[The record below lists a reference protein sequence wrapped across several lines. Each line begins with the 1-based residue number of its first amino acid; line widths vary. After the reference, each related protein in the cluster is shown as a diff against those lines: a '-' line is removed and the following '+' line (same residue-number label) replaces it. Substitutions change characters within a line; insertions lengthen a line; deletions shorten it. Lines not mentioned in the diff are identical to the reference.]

1 MSITFTRPY
10 QAFTVSLVT
19 VISFLLCS
27 FGISA
32 QEIKVTVHEGTN
44 MATALSP
51 DGKTLAIDLQGTI
64 YTLPVSG
71 GPATA
76 LTDGMGDERQPS
88 WSPDGE
94 KIVFQSYRDGNFH
107 LWTINRDG
115 SNLKQITF
123 GMFDDR
129 EPHWSPDGTR
139 IVFTSDRSGNYDI
152 WSLSLEGGELKQITS
167 DPANDFNP
175 AVSYDGRNIAYI
187 SARQQG
193 GLFVVNAENVE
204 RLLVPAKGTLSA
216 PSWTPAGGHISFT
229 GSYQGKNTFN
239 VVTVSS
245 GEVKVLSTPDEDVF
259 PFRAAWISFQELIYT
274 SNGKLLRKTL
284 DSKPAREIPFSVTL
298 TLNRPVYTKKVR
310 DFDGKA
316 PAKVK
321 GIFGP
326 VVSPD
331 GNNVAFT
338 ALGDIYLAKTDG
350 SKPSR
355 LTSDKAL
362 DIDPAWS
369 YDGKQLAF
377 CSDRAGGNMNIWIR
391 DMTTSV
397 DKQVTKFAVNALQP
411 AFSPDGKKLA
421 FLLDGGPLNYSPVTL
436 HVLDIASGEAKPL
449 HKPMFT
455 PGKPTWSADGKT
467 IVLAALE
474 PYSSRYREGV
484 SKMLFV
490 PVNGDPVR
498 FYSPVTARSIGQRG
512 KNGPA
517 WSPDGSK
524 IAYVQDGVLWTL
536 SVDNAGKAIHAPV
549 RVTNEMSEAPSW
561 TGDSKSIVFLSN
573 DKLKRVSLLDGAAT
587 EIPIDLWWNDKMP
600 QGQTLIHASR
610 VFDGK
615 SATYLKDVD
624 VILEGNRI
632 KEIAP
637 HKTHTVANVID
648 ATGKTLMPGLIEMH
662 THQNGGGGEM
672 LGRNWLAYGITSVR
686 ETGGDPY
693 DALERKESWGAGVR
707 SGPRLFFT
715 GPLLEGSRVYYELA
729 SSVST
734 PLHLDM
740 ELERSAVLG
749 YDFLKTYVRM
759 PDYFQ
764 RKATAFAHA
773 HGIPVS
779 SHEIYPATAYGVD
792 AVEHM
797 SATSRRGYS
806 PKLTVLNR
814 DYGDVVGILSKSG
827 MSMTPTVALYGGFY
841 IGWQRDAEV
850 SSNRQVR
857 ALYSKPYLDAMD
869 AYTKA
874 IVNES
879 NMAGEKFS
887 EMLKTLLKMY
897 TAGVK
902 ITAGTDSPF
911 MTYGLSYH
919 VELHNFVEAG
929 LTPYQTLQ
937 TATIAAAQAI
947 GVDKDLGTIESGKLA
962 DLVIVNG
969 DPLKNIKD
977 AWNTEIV
984 FKNGNLYRIEDLLKG
999 N

>member
-1 MSITFTRPY
+1 MASLIGPCR
-10 QAFTVSLVT
+10 ASVSLVT
-19 VISFLLCS
+19 VVLSFFLAPFL
-27 FGISA
+27 FA
-32 QEIKVTVHEGTN
+32 QEVKVTVHEGTN
-44 MATALSP
+44 MAAALSP
-51 DGKTLAIDLQGTI
+51 DGTTLAIDLQGTI
-64 YTLPVSG
+64 YALPVTG

-88 WSPDGE
+88 WSPDGD
-94 KIVFQSYRDGNFH
+94 KIVFQSYRDGNYH
-107 LWTINRDG
+107 LWTINKDG
-115 SNLKQITF
+115 SGLKQITF

-139 IVFTSDRSGNYDI
+139 IVFASDRSGNYDI
-152 WSLSLEGGELKQITS
+152 WSLSLPGGELTQITN

-175 AVSYDGRNIAYI
+175 AVSSDGRNIAFI
-187 SARQQG
+187 SARPQG
-193 GLFVVNAENVE
+193 GLFIINNESVE
-204 RLLVPAKGTLSA
+204 RLLVAAKGTFNGPAWS
-216 PSWTPAGGHISFT
+216 PAGGHLSFT
-229 GSYQGKNTFN
+229 ASNQGKSTFN
-239 VVTVSS
+239 VATIGT
-245 GEVKVLSTPDEDVF
+245 GEVKVLSNPDEDVF
-259 PFRAAWISFQELIYT
+259 PFRAAWITFQELIYT

-284 DSKPAREIPFSVTL
+284 DKKPAREIAFNATL
-298 TLNRPVYTKKVR
+298 TLMHPVYNKRVR
-310 DFDGKA
+310 NFDGA
-316 PAKVK
+316 TSKVK

-326 VVSPD
+326 VASPD
-331 GNNVAFT
+331 GKSVAFT
-338 ALGDIYLAKTDG
+338 ALGDLYLANVDGGKPTKLTD
-350 SKPSR
+350 
-355 LTSDKAL
+355 DKAL

-377 CSDRAGGNMNIWIR
+377 CSDRAGSNMNIWIR
-391 DMTTSV
+391 DIQTST
-397 DKQVTKFAVNALQP
+397 DRQITKYSVNALQP

-436 HVLDIASGEAKPL
+436 HVLDIATGEAKPL

-474 PYSSRYREGV
+474 TYSSRFREGV

-512 KNGPA
+512 KNGPI

-524 IAYVQDGVLWTL
+524 IAYIQDGVLWTMN
-536 SVDNAGKAIHAPV
+536 VDGKGQPIHAPV
-549 RVTNEMSEAPSW
+549 RVTGEMSEAPSW
-561 TGDSKSIVFLSN
+561 SGDSKSIVYLSN
-573 DKLKRVSLLDGAAT
+573 DKLKKAVLTDGTIT
-587 EIPIDLWWNDKMP
+587 EIPVDLSWTDKVP
-600 QGQTLIHASR
+600 QGQTLIHASN

-615 SATYLKDVD
+615 SATYLKDMD
-624 VILEGNRI
+624 VIVEGNRI
-632 KEIAP
+632 KEIVP
-637 HKTHTVANVID
+637 HRTHTIANVID

-693 DALERKESWGAGVR
+693 DALERKESWGSGVR

-734 PLHLDM
+734 PAHLDM
-740 ELERSAVLG
+740 ELERAKVLG
-749 YDFLKTYVRM
+749 YDFMKTYVRM

-764 RKATAFAHA
+764 RKTTEFAHA
-773 HGIPVS
+773 NGIPVS

-806 PKLTVLNR
+806 PKLTALNR
-814 DYGDVVGILSKSG
+814 DYDDVVGILAKSG

-841 IGWQRDAEV
+841 TAWQTDPSVPA
-850 SSNRQVR
+850 NRQVN
-857 ALYSKPYLDAMD
+857 ALYSKAYLEAMGK
-869 AYTKA
+869 YTKT
-874 IVNES
+874 IVDEGNR
-879 NMAGEKFS
+879 AGEKFS
-887 EMLKTLLKMY
+887 EMLKTLKKMY

-911 MTYGLSYH
+911 MTYGLSFH
-919 VELHNFVEAG
+919 VELQNFVQAG
-929 LTPYQTLQ
+929 LSPYQSLQ
-937 TATIAAAQAI
+937 TATIAAAQSI
-947 GVDKDLGTIESGKLA
+947 GVDKDLGSVEAGKLA

-984 FKNGNLYRIEDLLKG
+984 FKNGIMHRIDDLLKTK
-999 N
+999 